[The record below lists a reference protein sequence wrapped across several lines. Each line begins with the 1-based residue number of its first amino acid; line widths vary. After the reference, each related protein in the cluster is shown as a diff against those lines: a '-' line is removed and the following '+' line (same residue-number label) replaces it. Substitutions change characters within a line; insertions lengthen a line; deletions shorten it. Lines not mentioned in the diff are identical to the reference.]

1 MSKAKMEMY
10 MLGAELYGDA
20 LLQIKFDELAEK
32 DYKTIPQI
40 PHFC

>member
-1 MSKAKMEMY
+1 

-32 DYKTIPQI
+32 DYKTIGLPQI